1 MTRLTNNNRRD
12 ILTTNE
18 QTIFFAAAGRWFSSD
33 IARSIYSLTCIL
45 IFVWQ
50 NKMSCSSVAEIAGAQ
65 DACNHGHMTD
75 TEGER
80 QTDRERE
87 RERERVI
94 QQFTVSTAL
103 CQSRT
108 GSPVDLH
115 ASVSVCGPVLGNRT
129 FPPGHISRWTSPP
142 GQLPPTDVSPALFC

>member
-18 QTIFFAAAGRWFSSD
+18 QTIIFFAAAD

-50 NKMSCSSVAEIAGAQ
+50 NKMFCSSVAEIAGAQ
-65 DACNHGHMTD
+65 GACNHGHMTD

-80 QTDRERE
+80 QTERE
-87 RERERVI
+87 RERERVKR
-94 QQFTVSTAL
+94 QFTVSTAL